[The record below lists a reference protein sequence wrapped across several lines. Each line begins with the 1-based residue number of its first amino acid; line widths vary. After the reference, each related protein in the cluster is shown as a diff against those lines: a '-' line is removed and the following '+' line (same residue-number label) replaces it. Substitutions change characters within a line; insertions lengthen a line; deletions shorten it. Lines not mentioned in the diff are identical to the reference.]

1 MRFTLTYRG
10 PLPANGDVR
19 SKHAVRR
26 HLHPQLK
33 HLFTYPPLS
42 HRVNT
47 MLDEVQTLRPSIIE
61 RLGPFRF
68 APLVSSKYD
77 LVAAIELLFLRPEPP
92 GRLITQGGDID
103 NRLKTLFDA
112 LRMPRVE
119 AEIPNGDLP
128 RSDEDPFFCLLQD
141 DALITEIDVKTDVL
155 LEPTALPADVHLVLR
170 VRTECVNATFNNM
183 GL

>member
-10 PLPANGDVR
+10 ALPANGDAR
-19 SKHAVRR
+19 IKQAVRR
-26 HLHPQLK
+26 QLHPQLK

-42 HRVNT
+42 HKVNT
-47 MLDEVQTLRPSIIE
+47 MLDEVQTMRPCIIE

-77 LVAAIELLFLRPEPP
+77 LVAAVELLFLRPEPP

-103 NRLKTLFDA
+103 NRLKTLVDA
-112 LRMPRVE
+112 LRMPRVQS
-119 AEIPNGDLP
+119 EIPNGDLP
-128 RSDEDPFFCLLQD
+128 RADEDPFFCLLQD

-155 LEPTALPADVHLVLR
+155 LEPAAASSEVHLFLR
-170 VRTECVNATFNNM
+170 VRTECVNPTFNNM